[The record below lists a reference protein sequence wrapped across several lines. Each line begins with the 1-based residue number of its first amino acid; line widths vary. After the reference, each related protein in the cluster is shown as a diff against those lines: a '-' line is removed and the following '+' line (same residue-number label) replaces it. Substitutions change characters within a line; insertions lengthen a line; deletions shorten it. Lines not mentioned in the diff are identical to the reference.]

1 MMKLGLV
8 SLWCPVVFL
17 FGCVGTSSRLL
28 APARAPLRPDE
39 VEIYRTAPARYE
51 RIASLDASSG
61 PHFFHGNEQSDAQA
75 IARLKEAAAKVG
87 ANGVLLTLVGDEPTG
102 AVGLGFGGGGY
113 GSRSSGFN
121 GEAAGS
127 APLVQT
133 TAHGIAIFVSRH
145 R

>member
-1 MMKLGLV
+1 MNLRLFC
-8 SLWCPVVFL
+8 LLLPAVFL
-17 FGCVGTSSRLL
+17 FGCAGTSSRLL
-28 APARAPLRPDE
+28 APARPPLRPDQ
-39 VEIYRTAPARYE
+39 VEIYRTAPVHYE
-51 RIASLDASSG
+51 RLANLDASSG
-61 PHFFHGNEQSDAQA
+61 PHFFHGNQRSDAEA
-75 IARLKEAAAKVG
+75 IARLKEAAAKIG

-133 TAHGIAIFVSRH
+133 TAHGIAIFVISR